1 MTVFISLY
9 TYIWANQHSATD
21 KKNKW
26 GGNELMRKKG
36 KETGEKL
43 ENRLPC
49 YYQSAKIIFNNFYNV
64 YLLKE

>member
-1 MTVFISLY
+1 
-9 TYIWANQHSATD
+9 
-21 KKNKW
+21 
-26 GGNELMRKKG
+26 MRKKG